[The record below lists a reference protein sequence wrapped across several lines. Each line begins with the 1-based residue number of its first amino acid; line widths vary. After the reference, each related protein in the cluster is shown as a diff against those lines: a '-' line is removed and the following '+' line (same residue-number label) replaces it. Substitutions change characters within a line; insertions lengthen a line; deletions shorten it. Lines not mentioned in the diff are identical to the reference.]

1 MGDAGD
7 DARAVVVI
15 GVAGREWAFR
25 VNDATSDSDLG
36 LIDAVL
42 RLYLMGARRGLSVRL
57 TYIDDDLRALVELL
71 GLTQC
76 LGL

>member
-1 MGDAGD
+1 MGDACD

-15 GVAGREWAFR
+15 GVAGREFALP
-25 VNDATSDSDLG
+25 VNDATSDGDLG

-42 RLYLMGARRGLSVRL
+42 RLYLVGTRRGWSVRL
-57 TYIDDDLRALVELL
+57 AYVDDELRALVELL

>member
-1 MGDAGD
+1 MGDACD

-15 GVAGREWAFR
+15 VVAGREFALR
-25 VNDATSDSDLG
+25 VNDATSVGDLG

-42 RLYLMGARRGLSVRL
+42 RLILVGTRRGWTVRL
-57 TYIDDDLRALVELL
+57 TYVDDDLRALVELL
-71 GLTQC
+71 GLTRC